1 MLLFFPMWSLFY
13 RIKPKEDNPSD
24 DGFLKAALE
33 RLGGTGP
40 SKAKEDAEVE
50 LLKADTSI
58 KKAAAKGAKIANLRA
73 ALDSGILTA
82 EQKADIGM
90 QIYML
95 ATEDS

>member
-1 MLLFFPMWSLFY
+1 ME
-13 RIKPKEDNPSD
+13 RI
-24 DGFLKAALE
+24 
-33 RLGGTGP
+33 GGTGP
-40 SKAKEDAEVE
+40 CKAKEDAEVE

-58 KKAAAKGAKIANLRA
+58 KKATAKGAKIANLRA

-95 ATEDS
+95 PTKVS